1 MGEMTFIKAG
11 IATTI
16 HENGDITSSV
26 AERCDGCH
34 ELRTPDNGLTIRDAG
49 GEVVLWLCEEC
60 RG

>member
-1 MGEMTFIKAG
+1 MGEMTFVKDG

-16 HENGDITSSV
+16 QANGDITSLL
-26 AERCDGCH
+26 AERCDGCN

-49 GEVVLWLCEEC
+49 GDIVLWLCKEC